1 MSVEKQENIW
11 CKIPRNQLQGLHQKM
26 QSKNRKEVTKKHPS
40 GTANHINNTEEWHQN
55 DQFAGNVLLPRYKRN
70 YNKSRRDFQHCI
82 RTAF

>member
-40 GTANHINNTEEWHQN
+40 GNANHINNTEEWHQN
-55 DQFAGNVLLPRYKRN
+55 DQFAGNVLLPRYN
-70 YNKSRRDFQHCI
+70 D
-82 RTAF
+82 A